1 MIMMLL
7 QAMRWLSN
15 WSLKQEDD
23 EILFKAADVLQV
35 AGGGAL
41 KRREHESV
49 AWRALAE
56 CEKRQNEDVELLSA
70 FRKECLDRDSVL
82 IRSYLLK
89 KIQKDFQNLH
99 PHKKLKPFKSTVIH
113 INDETS
119 SHPSGFLY

>member
-1 MIMMLL
+1 MLL

-56 CEKRQNEDVELLSA
+56 CEKRQNEDVA
-70 FRKECLDRDSVL
+70 D
-82 IRSYLLK
+82 
-89 KIQKDFQNLH
+89 
-99 PHKKLKPFKSTVIH
+99 
-113 INDETS
+113 
-119 SHPSGFLY
+119 GA